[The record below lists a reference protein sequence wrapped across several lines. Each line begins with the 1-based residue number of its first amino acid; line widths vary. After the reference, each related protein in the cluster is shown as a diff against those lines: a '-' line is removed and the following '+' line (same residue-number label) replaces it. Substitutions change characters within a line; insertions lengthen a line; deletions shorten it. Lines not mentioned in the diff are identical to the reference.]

1 MWGKKLEFATLLV
14 WNKLDLLFHQ
24 KNMGDQLSQQGFWS
38 APSRN
43 YLLHPQKNLVE
54 DVGQTLPKLQ
64 GKVHVQ
70 GDDMDEIASELVRRG
85 VCRWIPLEDVLVY
98 RKQRVLNGLFGVEK
112 SGEVGMGKPPL
123 RLIMNLVPSNSVIK
137 GFQGTVKTL
146 PQITSWMSVVTEE
159 GEEVRVW
166 QSDMSNA
173 FYLFQIPDNWSP
185 LLSFN
190 VIRTGRQL
198 GLEQQGDFALA
209 CAVLP
214 MGWAKSVAF
223 MQEASEH
230 ILLRGNL
237 STNSLI
243 SRGSFLPPWVSG
255 LVSESHQQG
264 KAFWHVYLD
273 NFAAGEVGA
282 QGPSFETGNELHR
295 LAEDAWAE
303 AKVVSSAKK
312 RRVAEAQAQEL
323 GADIDGVEQTIGGS
337 PDRLLRLIQGTLFL
351 LSKPHLSKKLTQVI
365 AGRWIHVFQFRRPAI
380 FGQNLGVC
388 HQEGALQFIGLAIQK
403 GAFQLFMCGAVFT
416 HLPWC

>member
-1 MWGKKLEFATLLV
+1 MPDVERGRLRPGLVAMQRRCIGPSAAEFKGTGECFQLRGAAQSEARLIGRGRDVKLCPELAEKELKGKRVQYVGEEVGVCHPLSLEQVRPALPPEEYGGSIELTRF
-14 WNKLDLLFHQ
+14 
-24 KNMGDQLSQQGFWS
+24 LSAS
-38 APSRN
+38 SRN
-43 YLLHPQKNLVE
+43 YLFHPQKNLVK

-112 SGEVGMGKPPL
+112 SGEVGMGKPL
-123 RLIMNLVPSNSVIK
+123 RLIMNLVPSYSVIK
-137 GFQGTVKTL
+137 GFQGRVKTL
-146 PQITSWMSVVTEE
+146 PRITSWMSVVTEE

-173 FYLFQIPDNWSP
+173 FYLFQIPDSWSP

-214 MGWAKSVAF
+214 MGWANSVAF
-223 MQEASEH
+223 MQGASEH

-237 STNSLI
+237 STNSQI

-282 QGPSFETGNELHR
+282 QGSSFETGNELHR

-323 GADIDGVEQTIGGS
+323 GAHIDGVEQTIG
-337 PDRLLRLIQGTLFL
+337 
-351 LSKPHLSKKLTQVI
+351 
-365 AGRWIHVFQFRRPAI
+365 
-380 FGQNLGVC
+380 
-388 HQEGALQFIGLAIQK
+388 
-403 GAFQLFMCGAVFT
+403 
-416 HLPWC
+416 